1 MADQEACS
9 RIEQRSVIKFLVAEE
24 CKPVEIHRRMS
35 TVYGATCFSRKN
47 VYKWAKLFKEGR
59 SSVEDED
66 RPGRPTEVRSPEVI
80 ESVNDLIQSDRR
92 VTVDDI
98 ARTLSLSVGT
108 AHKIVHDD
116 LGYSKVSCRWVPKM
130 LTAEHKQRR
139 VELSQQCLCRYE
151 KDGDE
156 FLKKVVTCDE
166 TWVCQYEPESKRQSM
181 EWKHVGSP
189 VKKKFKSQR
198 STRKVMLTVFW
209 GYARPNHHFIS

>member
-1 MADQEACS
+1 
-9 RIEQRSVIKFLVAEE
+9 
-24 CKPVEIHRRMS
+24 
-35 TVYGATCFSRKN
+35 
-47 VYKWAKLFKEGR
+47 
-59 SSVEDED
+59 
-66 RPGRPTEVRSPEVI
+66 
-80 ESVNDLIQSDRR
+80 
-92 VTVDDI
+92 
-98 ARTLSLSVGT
+98 
-108 AHKIVHDD
+108 
-116 LGYSKVSCRWVPKM
+116 M

-139 VELSQQCLCRYE
+139 VELSQQCLSRYE

-209 GYARPNHHFIS
+209 DMQGPITISFLEKGGTVNSANYCELLRQVKKDIKNKRRGHQSEGVILHHDKARPHTAARTVQTINKLG